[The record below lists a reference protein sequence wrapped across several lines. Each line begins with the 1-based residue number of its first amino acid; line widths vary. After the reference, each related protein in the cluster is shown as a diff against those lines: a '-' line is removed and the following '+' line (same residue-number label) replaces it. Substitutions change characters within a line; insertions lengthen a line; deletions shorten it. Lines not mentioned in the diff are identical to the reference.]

1 MKLRYHN
8 DVNVDLLNFMVMM
21 FEHTRSRYNLDILH
35 NSFKKYHRCDISKE
49 TLMNDLHTIINHYI
63 NIGSNDVFFDAASD
77 NILVVQSIIDVKT
90 LLERVIMKHRNPTT
104 ETSTVINDDNNHS
117 DINKDRLKFFQIL
130 DGNKGNKSHTL
141 KSCYSTVNH
150 ILSEK
155 TAFYRLHRE
164 RLKETTPS
172 HNFVNT
178 CTNDDNF
185 RHSMKILKYFN
196 MKTKDKV
203 KWNKHKNHLSKE
215 EFECFSTNKH
225 FLPILIKN
233 VTDMSL
239 GDCSYLDT
247 CHKFQ
252 QNPNSCKYVH
262 YFEYNPL
269 DSAQPNLKNA
279 KYIELE
285 SEEDPT
291 DPLFT
296 FNMSNYKRSK
306 QSPLGI
312 QCDIRQC
319 DFDIIEK
326 NSFNA
331 VIADPPWN
339 IHTNAAHGGCND
351 EELFE
356 LPLNKIHKPVI
367 NYTFADYTERRKIYK
382 DGGIM
387 ALWVTVRSINLGK
400 RLLLENGYKIANELS
415 WIKINQLCRTIVTGR
430 TGHWLNH
437 SKEHL
442 LIGYK
447 GGIDNWLLL
456 RQQDLDLIV
465 SQTRE
470 TNRKPDELYEILERL
485 CGEHSLN
492 LELFGRRNNL
502 REGWVTLGNEL

>member
-8 DVNVDLLNFMVMM
+8 DLNVDLLNFMVMM
-21 FEHTRSRYNLDILH
+21 FEYNRSRYNLDILH
-35 NSFKKYHRCDISKE
+35 SSFKKYYRCDISKE
-49 TLMNDLHTIINHYI
+49 TLVNDLNTIINHYI
-63 NIGSNDVFFDAASD
+63 NIGSNDVSLDAETD
-77 NILVVQSIIDVKT
+77 NILIIQSIVDVKI
-90 LLERVIMKHRNPTT
+90 LLERVVMKHHIPTRK
-104 ETSTVINDDNNHS
+104 TSTVVDNDNDDY
-117 DINKDRLKFFQIL
+117 DMNKDRLKFFQLL
-130 DGNKGNKSHTL
+130 DNDKDNKSHTL
-141 KSCYSTVNH
+141 KGCYNTVNN

-155 TAFYRLHRE
+155 TAFYHLHRE
-164 RLKETTPS
+164 RLKKTAPS
-172 HNFVNT
+172 HTFVNT

-196 MKTKDKV
+196 MKSKDKV
-203 KWNKHKNHLSKE
+203 KWNKFKDQLSKE
-215 EFECFSTNKH
+215 EYECFSTNKH

-233 VTDMSL
+233 ITDMSL

-252 QNPNSCKYVH
+252 HNPTSCKYVH
-262 YFEYNPL
+262 YFEYNPVDVPSL
-269 DSAQPNLKNA
+269 CPQSA

-296 FNMSNYKRSK
+296 FNLSNYKRSK
-306 QSPLGI
+306 QRPLGI
-312 QCDIRQC
+312 QCDIRKC
-319 DFDIIEK
+319 DFEIIEK
-326 NSFNA
+326 KGFNA
-331 VIADPPWN
+331 VIADPPWS
-339 IHTNAAHGGCND
+339 IHTNVSHGGCND

-356 LPLNKIHKPVI
+356 LPLNKIHTSTM
-367 NYTFADYTERRKIYK
+367 NYTERRKIYK
-382 DGGIM
+382 KGGIM
-387 ALWVTVRSINLGK
+387 ALWVTVRSINMGK
-400 RLLLENGYKIANELS
+400 KLLMENGYKIANELS

-447 GGIDNWLLL
+447 GGIGDWLLL

-470 TNRKPDELYEILERL
+470 TNRKPDELYGILERL

-492 LELFGRRNNL
+492 LELFGRKNNL
-502 REGWVTLGNEL
+502 REGWVTLGDEI